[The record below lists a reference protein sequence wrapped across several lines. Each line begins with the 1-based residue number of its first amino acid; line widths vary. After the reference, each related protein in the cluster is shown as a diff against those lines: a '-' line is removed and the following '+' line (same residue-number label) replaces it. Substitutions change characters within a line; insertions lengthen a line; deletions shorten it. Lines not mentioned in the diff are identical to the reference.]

1 MADYDWSLDGMKF
14 LDLDDV
20 ERLRKLAAKVR
31 REGVRTRRFRLVRNW
46 FIIEVGLQT
55 GLRVMEIAA
64 LQCGDLLMEQASPEV
79 IVRCGKGGRRRVVKV
94 SQSFKIQCRWFLDA
108 KKRAGQTVTPDAPVF
123 VARRTGLPLCRRQIQ
138 KVFERMSRDA
148 QLSKH
153 VSIHSTRH
161 SYATAL
167 YKASGRNLRL
177 VQKQLGHSRITTTQ
191 VYADVFAED
200 AVAAVER
207 LYRA

>member
-1 MADYDWSLDGMKF
+1 MADFNWSLDGTKF
-14 LDLDDV
+14 LDKKDV
-20 ERLRKLAAKVR
+20 DKLRQQAARLRRL
-31 REGVRTRRFRLVRNW
+31 GIRTKRFRLARNW
-46 FIIEVGLQT
+46 FIIEVGLET

-64 LQCGDLLMEQASPEV
+64 LRCGDLLMQQDSPEV
-79 IVRCGKGGRRRVVKV
+79 IVRCGKGGKRRVVKV
-94 SQSFKIQCRWFLDA
+94 SRAFQARCNWFLKA
-108 KKRAGQTVTPDAPVF
+108 KETTGQSTAPDAPVF
-123 VARRTGLPLCRRQIQ
+123 VARQTGHPLCKRQIQ
-138 KVFERMSRDA
+138 NVFQRIASDA
-148 QLSKH
+148 KLSKH
-153 VSIHSTRH
+153 VGCHSLRH
-161 SYATAL
+161 SYASFL

>member
-1 MADYDWSLDGMKF
+1 M
-14 LDLDDV
+14 
-20 ERLRKLAAKVR
+20 
-31 REGVRTRRFRLVRNW
+31 
-46 FIIEVGLQT
+46 
-55 GLRVMEIAA
+55 
-64 LQCGDLLMEQASPEV
+64 
-79 IVRCGKGGRRRVVKV
+79 CGKGGRRRVVKV
-94 SQSFKIQCRWFLDA
+94 SRAFQARCRWFFNA
-108 KKRAGQTVTPDAPVF
+108 KQRAGQAVAPDAPVF
-123 VARRTGLPLCRRQIQ
+123 IARRTDLPLCRRQIQ

-200 AVAAVER
+200 AVEAVEK

>member
-14 LDLDDV
+14 LDKGDV
-20 ERLRKLAAKVR
+20 AKLRQEAARVR
-31 REGVRTRRFRLVRNW
+31 RLGVRMHLFRLVRNW
-46 FIIEVGLQT
+46 FIIEVALET

-64 LQCGDLLMEQASPEV
+64 LQCGDLLMDQASPEV

-94 SQSFKIQCRWFLDA
+94 SRAFQTRCRWFLNA
-108 KKRAGQTVTPDAPVF
+108 KQRVGQLIVPDAPVF
-123 VARRTGLPLCRRQIQ
+123 VARRTGAPLCKRQMQ
-138 KVFERMSRDA
+138 KVFEQLSGAA

-161 SYATAL
+161 SYGTWL
-167 YKASGRNLRL
+167 YKASGKNLRL

-200 AVAAVER
+200 AVEAVER
-207 LYRA
+207 LYRT